1 MDKDLELIKSARD
14 IIQTHTNYEYVKF
27 QYDEQHNII
36 GFTLTN
42 KKPRLKKIETD
53 IINRH
58 RLAFEL
64 LYDDDDFL
72 EDLKRSI
79 RYTDHLIKNGI
90 IITR

>member
-1 MDKDLELIKSARD
+1 MNKDLEIIKSAKD

-42 KKPRLKKIETD
+42 KKPRLKKVETD
-53 IINRH
+53 FINRH
-58 RLAFEL
+58 RLEFDL
-64 LYDDDDFL
+64 FFDDTEFL
-72 EDLKRSI
+72 QDLKRSI
-79 RYTDHLIKNGI
+79 RYKDHLIKNGI

>member
-1 MDKDLELIKSARD
+1 MDKDLEIIKSARD

-27 QYDEQHNII
+27 QYDEQYNII

-42 KKPRLKKIETD
+42 KNKLKKIETD

-64 LYDDDDFL
+64 LYDDTDFL
-72 EDLKRSI
+72 QDLKK
-79 RYTDHLIKNGI
+79 DIKYKEQLKKLQ
-90 IITR
+90 